1 MPSMWIDFLSRVINF
16 YQRTQEKMTFSLG
29 VRMYERLRVK
39 VKLDPLNLY
48 VYARNRSDIASSSFS
63 RVRT

>member
-1 MPSMWIDFLSRVINF
+1 MWIDFLCRVINF
-16 YQRTQEKMTFSLG
+16 YQRTQEKMTFSVG

-39 VKLDPLNLY
+39 VKADPLNLY
-48 VYARNRSDIASSSFS
+48 VYARDRSDIASSSFS

>member
-1 MPSMWIDFLSRVINF
+1 MWIDFLSRVSNF

-48 VYARNRSDIASSSFS
+48 VYARHRLDIASSSFS